1 MEDLEKW
8 ESLTGKLYIYL
19 LKNVKDR
26 YIAEDI
32 LHDALLKILE
42 KRQSYRYK
50 ENYDG
55 WAFRITK
62 NVLIDFY
69 RKNKTN
75 ADFESIKKDLG
86 ENKDE
91 LDTYKHL
98 IPALKEFIENLPEKY
113 SKPLILSDIEGIKQ
127 ELIAQKLGLSV
138 SGAKS
143 RIQRARKILKE
154 YFLKCSEYKYDNRGR
169 VIEFYPKSPLCIC
182 ERS

>member
-1 MEDLEKW
+1 MEDIEKW
-8 ESLTGKLYIYL
+8 ESLIGKLYIYL

-62 NVLIDFY
+62 NVLIDYY
-69 RKNKTN
+69 RKTKVNADLENIKTN
-75 ADFESIKKDLG
+75 LD

-98 IPALKEFIENLPEKY
+98 MPALKEFIENLPDKY
-113 SKPLILSDIEGIKQ
+113 SKPLILSDMKVLNKNLL
-127 ELIAQKLGLSV
+127 LI
-138 SGAKS
+138 
-143 RIQRARKILKE
+143 
-154 YFLKCSEYKYDNRGR
+154 N
-169 VIEFYPKSPLCIC
+169 
-182 ERS
+182 

>member
-8 ESLTGKLYIYL
+8 ESLTGKLFIYL
-19 LKNVKDR
+19 LKNVKDKD
-26 YIAEDI
+26 IAEDI
-32 LHDALLKILE
+32 LHDAFLKILE
-42 KRQSYRYK
+42 KRQFYKYK

-62 NVLIDFY
+62 NVLIDYY
-69 RKNKTN
+69 RKIKTN
-75 ADFESIKKDLG
+75 TEWESLKNDID
-86 ENKDE
+86 ENNDE

-98 IPALKEFIENLPEKY
+98 IPALKEFIDNLPEKY

-143 RIQRARKILKE
+143 RIQRARKMLKE
-154 YFLKCSEYKYDNRGR
+154 YFLRCSEYKYDSRGM
-169 VIEFYPKSPLCIC
+169 VIEFYPRSPSCVC
-182 ERS
+182 ERD

>member
-1 MEDLEKW
+1 MEDIKNW
-8 ESLTGKLYIYL
+8 ENLTGKLYIYL

-55 WAFRITK
+55 WAFCITK
-62 NVLIDFY
+62 NVLIDYY

-75 ADFESIKKDLG
+75 ADLKSIKRDIDDNNG
-86 ENKDE
+86 EF
-91 LDTYKHL
+91 DTYKHL
-98 IPALKEFIENLPEKY
+98 IPALKKFIESLPEKY
-113 SKPLILSDIEGIKQ
+113 RKPLILSDIEGIKQ

-143 RIQRARKILKE
+143 RIQRARKMLKE
-154 YFLKCSEYKYDNRGR
+154 YFLKCSEYKYDNRGT
-169 VIEFYPKSPLCIC
+169 VIEFYPRSPLCIC
-182 ERS
+182 EKN

>member
-1 MEDLEKW
+1 MEETEKW
-8 ESLTGKLYIYL
+8 ENLIGKLYIYL

-42 KRQSYRYK
+42 KRQSYRYN

-62 NVLIDFY
+62 NVLIDYY
-69 RKNKTN
+69 RKSKTN
-75 ADFESIKKDLG
+75 TDVQNIEKKID
-86 ENKDE
+86 EEKDE
-91 LDTYKHL
+91 LNAYENL

-113 SKPLILSDIEGIKQ
+113 SKPLILSDIEGVKQ

-143 RIQRARKILKE
+143 RIQRARKMLKE
-154 YFLKCSEYKYDNRGR
+154 YFLKCSEFKYDNRNR
-169 VIEFYPKSPLCIC
+169 VVEFYPQSPSCIC
-182 ERS
+182 ERN

>member
-1 MEDLEKW
+1 MEELENW

-19 LKNVKDR
+19 LKNVKDKD
-26 YIAEDI
+26 IAEDI
-32 LHDALLKILE
+32 LHDAFLKIIE
-42 KRQSYRYK
+42 KRQFYRYK

-62 NVLIDFY
+62 NVLIDYY
-69 RKNKTN
+69 RKIKTN
-75 ADFESIKKDLG
+75 ADLKRIKNDLD

-154 YFLKCSEYKYDNRGR
+154 YFLKCSDYKFDSRGM
-169 VIEFYPKSPLCIC
+169 VIEFYPKSPSCIC
-182 ERS
+182 ERG